1 MINQKDVKSNVLKN
15 INMYF
20 ESIVF
25 WNNSKNIQDNA
36 NEVDVGFKE
45 IHQYEGKQITIRLFC
60 KVEQKNCFI
69 LDLCLVGVFLV
80 GNNYPTDKL
89 LPNAI
94 AIMFPYLRTQV
105 TMMTSQPSTIPV
117 VIPAININSF
127 LEKQNKKI
135 LK

>member
-1 MINQKDVKSNVLKN
+1 MINQKDIKSNVLKN

-25 WNNSKNIQDNA
+25 RNNGKNIQDNA

-45 IHQYEGKQITIRLFC
+45 IHQCEGKQITIRLFC

-105 TMMTSQPSTIPV
+105 TMMTSQPGTIPV

-135 LK
+135 LE